1 MPNKIK
7 TNQPV
12 VIIGGGPTGLTA
24 AYKLSEMG
32 KRFVLIEKE
41 KYLGGLS
48 ATLKRDGFLYEFGP
62 HAFHLKDPEIIR
74 WIKNLLGR
82 DFRIIPTNTHV
93 LIDDQLYSYPLTARD
108 LLKKIRLSLGLKIL
122 VEYLLSYL
130 KNIVLRTKPTNFQEW
145 GVSNFG
151 PTLYQMSFG
160 HYTKKVWGVDP
171 QKLSTKLASQKLS
184 RLNLADIIVKL
195 LGFRGQNQPAYFR
208 QYLYPKDGIKIIFQ
222 KMTEK
227 IRLNGQIILGA
238 EVIKL
243 KNIQGRIKEVEYR
256 DFKGKIGSLLATS
269 VISTITVK
277 DLARLINK
285 PLTKKALCSS
295 EQLKYRDM
303 IIVYLVTCENNS
315 LLSSQWIYLV
325 EDRFKF
331 NRLAIGKNLSYRLA
345 PKNKTVLAFEVC
357 CQKGDFLWRKSNR
370 ALANLALEDLRKLR
384 LDSTKVT
391 DYFVEKVENAY
402 PIYLKNFE
410 KSFEN
415 TMLDIRQI
423 SNLISTGRNGLFLNS
438 DIHDCFKMGFE
449 AAEAVA
455 DKNLNN
461 WYKKAGKWLGF

>member
-1 MPNKIK
+1 MPNKNK
-7 TNQPV
+7 TNQSV
-12 VIIGGGPTGLTA
+12 VIIGGGPTGLAA

-48 ATLKRDGFLYEFGP
+48 ATLKRDSFLYEFGP

-238 EVIKL
+238 S
-243 KNIQGRIKEVEYR
+243 R
-256 DFKGKIGSLLATS
+256 
-269 VISTITVK
+269 
-277 DLARLINK
+277 
-285 PLTKKALCSS
+285 
-295 EQLKYRDM
+295 
-303 IIVYLVTCENNS
+303 
-315 LLSSQWIYLV
+315 
-325 EDRFKF
+325 
-331 NRLAIGKNLSYRLA
+331 
-345 PKNKTVLAFEVC
+345 
-357 CQKGDFLWRKSNR
+357 
-370 ALANLALEDLRKLR
+370 
-384 LDSTKVT
+384 
-391 DYFVEKVENAY
+391 
-402 PIYLKNFE
+402 
-410 KSFEN
+410 
-415 TMLDIRQI
+415 
-423 SNLISTGRNGLFLNS
+423 
-438 DIHDCFKMGFE
+438 
-449 AAEAVA
+449 
-455 DKNLNN
+455 
-461 WYKKAGKWLGF
+461 